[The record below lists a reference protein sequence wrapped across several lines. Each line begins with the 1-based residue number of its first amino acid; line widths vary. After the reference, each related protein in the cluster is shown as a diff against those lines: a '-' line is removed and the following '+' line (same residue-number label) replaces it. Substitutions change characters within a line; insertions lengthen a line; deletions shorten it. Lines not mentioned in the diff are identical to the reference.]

1 MIPRFFI
8 DRPIAAFVISF
19 VLVLLGTLSL
29 TSMPIAQYPDV
40 VPPQVVVT
48 AIYPGANAKI
58 VSETVA
64 APLELEINGVENML
78 YMESQCTNDGA
89 MRLIVTFKHGTSPDT
104 AQVLVQNRVAVATP
118 KLPEDVRRIGVV
130 TKKQSSAILLV
141 VSIYAE
147 NGPDGKP
154 LKDQLE
160 VSNYATL
167 NIKDE
172 LARINGVGDVF
183 SFGQREYSMR
193 IWLDPNKMADRQLTP
208 TEVIGQIRAQN
219 QQVAAGTIGQPPAP
233 AGQGFQYT
241 INTQGR
247 LKDEK
252 SFENIVLKV
261 GANEELVRLKDVGR
275 VELGARS
282 YESSSALDG
291 KASIGLPIFQ
301 LPGANALDT
310 ADAVKA
316 KMVELEKKFPPGIK
330 YAIVFN
336 PTTFVKSSV
345 QEVVKT
351 LFEAFGLVFLVVL
364 IFLQSWRAA
373 IIPMIA
379 VPVSLIGTFTIM
391 AGLGFSINNLTL
403 FGMVLAIGI
412 VVDDAIVVVEAV
424 ESELAKG
431 LSAIEATRK
440 AMDEVSGAIIGVSI
454 VLAAVFIPSAF
465 LPGLTGQFFKQFAV
479 TIAVSTLISLINSLT
494 LTPAMCALF
503 LRPTH
508 GEHAKRDPIDW
519 VLHALLGWWF
529 FRAFNW
535 VFDRTTRG
543 YAYTVGWAARFGL
556 VVVVV
561 YGGLLF
567 LTGAAFS
574 MVPGGFIP
582 QQDQGY
588 LIVNIALPEGAS
600 VERTERVVKAVTDI
614 CIGKENPDGTRTG
627 GVEGVGHVT
636 AVTGYSIFAQANLS
650 NAGGIYLSLK
660 PYEEREGHP
669 ADKIL
674 AELNAKL
681 GSIQEGNATA
691 FGAPPILGL
700 GSAGG
705 FKMQIQ
711 DKGNLGLDR
720 LEAITGNLAGAAMK
734 EKGIPAAFSSFSS
747 NAPQLFVEIDRER
760 AQQLGVSVQAIND
773 TLQMYLGSIYVNDVT
788 LLNRNWQVNVQ
799 AEPEFRAKPSDV
811 GQLKVR
817 GPKGDMIPMDAL
829 IKSVKMSGPS
839 KVNRFQMYPSAD
851 INGFVIPFLLS
862 SGEAANKMEALA
874 DRELPEGMGYAWTD
888 MTYQQ
893 KEAANQRIGISGV
906 GEFRGDTTLLI
917 FALSTLMAYLVLAF
931 LYESLLLPLAVILV
945 VPMCLLC
952 GAAGVILTR
961 GDMNVFTQIGL
972 IVLVG
977 LACKNAIL
985 IVEFAKQRREHG
997 ASRLDA
1003 TKDAARSRLRPILM
1017 TSLAFILGVVPLVIA
1032 EGAGAEMRKAI
1043 GVVVFSGMLGV
1054 TLFGL
1059 ALTPVF
1065 YFLLDWLRGS
1075 SKVEAPVVKPQ

>member
-19 VLVLLGTLSL
+19 VMVLLGVLSL

-48 AIYPGANAKI
+48 AVYPGANAKV

-89 MRLIVTFKHGTSPDT
+89 MRLTVTFKHGTNPDQ
-104 AQVLVQNRVAVATP
+104 AQMLVQNRVAVATP
-118 KLPEDVRRIGVV
+118 KLPEDVRRVGIV
-130 TKKQSSAILLV
+130 TKKQSSGILLV
-141 VSIYAE
+141 VSLYSE

-154 LKDQLE
+154 LMDQLE

-167 NIKDE
+167 NVKDE
-172 LARINGVGDVF
+172 LARINGVGDVGM
-183 SFGQREYSMR
+183 FGQREYSMR

-208 TEVIGQIRAQN
+208 AEVLAQIRTQN

-233 AGQGFQYT
+233 VGQGFQYT

-247 LKDEK
+247 LRDEEA
-252 SFENIVLKV
+252 FRNIVLKV
-261 GANEELVRLKDVGR
+261 GASEEITRLRDVGR

-291 KASIGLPIFQ
+291 KASAGLPIFQ
-301 LPGANALDT
+301 LPGANAVDT
-310 ADAVKA
+310 AQRVEE
-316 KMVELEKKFPPGIK
+316 KMKELESKFRPGSGLK

-336 PTTFVKSSV
+336 PTTYVKSSV
-345 QEVVKT
+345 REVLTT
-351 LFEAFGLVFLVVL
+351 LFEAFLFVFIVVL
-364 IFLQSWRAA
+364 VFLQSWRAS

-379 VPVSLIGTFTIM
+379 VPVSLIGTLTFM
-391 AGLGFSINNLTL
+391 AALGFSINNLTL

-424 ESELAKG
+424 EAELAKG
-431 LSAIEATRK
+431 LSPLEATRK
-440 AMDEVSGAIIGVSI
+440 AMDGVSGAIIGVSI

-479 TIAVSTLISLINSLT
+479 TIAVSTILSLINSLT
-494 LTPAMCALF
+494 LTPALCALF

-508 GEHAKRDPIDW
+508 GEHAKRDPVDW

-535 VFDRTTRG
+535 VFDRTTRA
-543 YAYTVGWAARFGL
+543 YAWSVGRATRLGL
-556 VVVVV
+556 VVLLI
-561 YGGLLF
+561 YGGLLV
-567 LTGAAFS
+567 LTGGAFS
-574 MVPGGFIP
+574 MMPGGFIP

-588 LIVNIALPEGAS
+588 LMVNVSLPEGAS
-600 VERTERVVKAVTDI
+600 VQRTEKVVKAATDI
-614 CIGKENPDGTRTG
+614 CLGKENPDGTRTG
-627 GVEGVGHVT
+627 GIEGIGHVT

-650 NAGGIYLSLK
+650 NAGGIYLSLTPFEQRK
-660 PYEEREGHP
+660 GRTAE
-669 ADKIL
+669 KIL

-681 GSIQEGNATA
+681 AGIQEGSATA

-700 GSAGG
+700 GSAAG
-705 FKMQIQ
+705 FKMQVQ
-711 DKGNLGLDR
+711 DKGNVGLER
-720 LEAITGNLAGAAMK
+720 LEAITGNLSQAAMK

-773 TLQMYLGSIYVNDVT
+773 TLQLYLGSVYVNDVT

-799 AEPEFRAKPSDV
+799 AEQEFRAKPEDV

-829 IKSVKMSGPS
+829 IRRVKVSGPS

-862 SGEAANKMEALA
+862 SGEAAGKMETLA
-874 DRELPEGMGYAWTD
+874 ERELPDGMGYAWTD

-893 KEAANQRIGISGV
+893 KEASNQRVGISGI

-931 LYESLLLPLAVILV
+931 LYESFLLPLAVILV

-961 GDMNVFTQIGL
+961 GDLNVFTQIGL

-985 IVEFAKQRREHG
+985 IVEFAKQKREQG
-997 ASRLDA
+997 ASRLEA
-1003 TKDAARSRLRPILM
+1003 TQAAARSRLRPILM

-1032 EGAGAEMRKAI
+1032 EGAGSEMRKAI
-1043 GVVVFSGMLGV
+1043 GVVVFAGMLGV
-1054 TLFGL
+1054 TVFGL

-1065 YFLLDWLRGS
+1065 YYLLEWLRGG
-1075 SKVEAPVVKPQ
+1075 PKPEPKPAA